1 MTATATSPKKW
12 DAEAFR
18 ETMDQGG
25 DPDYDQLQQGR
36 LMTRHRHQFAATV
49 VRSGARILDIGCG
62 TALILDTLVAQGRTP
77 AAYYGVDLFP
87 ERLEHIAERLARYSL
102 DGGYEATQR
111 SIEESVAWGFA
122 HGLDTVLMLGVFG
135 TKGYSTPADLRRL
148 LATIGRLDLTVALTV
163 PVVWPGHDPAQM
175 YRMSEA
181 ELFQALPD
189 DYAAS
194 RLHEGLVGI
203 SRKPLPGLS

>member
-1 MTATATSPKKW
+1 MIGTTAKTW
-12 DAEAFR
+12 GAEAFR
-18 ETMDQGG
+18 EIMDQGG

-49 VRSGARILDIGCG
+49 VRPGARILDIGCG
-62 TALILDTLVAQGRTP
+62 TGLILDTLVAQGRTP

-87 ERLEHIAERLARYSL
+87 ERLPLVAERLARYGL

-135 TKGYSTPADLRRL
+135 TEGCSTPADLKRL
-148 LATIGRLDLTVALTV
+148 LETLARLSATVALTV
-163 PVVWPGHDPAQM
+163 PVVWEGHDPALM
-175 YRMSEA
+175 YRMEVM
-181 ELFQALPD
+181 ELFGALSYDYGTRKLHDGLYGLFRTALPI
-189 DYAAS
+189 
-194 RLHEGLVGI
+194 L
-203 SRKPLPGLS
+203 

>member
-77 AAYYGVDLFP
+77 AAY
-87 ERLEHIAERLARYSL
+87 
-102 DGGYEATQR
+102 
-111 SIEESVAWGFA
+111 
-122 HGLDTVLMLGVFG
+122 
-135 TKGYSTPADLRRL
+135 
-148 LATIGRLDLTVALTV
+148 
-163 PVVWPGHDPAQM
+163 
-175 YRMSEA
+175 
-181 ELFQALPD
+181 
-189 DYAAS
+189 
-194 RLHEGLVGI
+194 
-203 SRKPLPGLS
+203 